1 MLVENGEYR
10 VALDDPYRAEDGN
23 PWKELLHVM
32 DSLTDG
38 IFLLDQAKH
47 VVGVNR
53 TAQKMLGWTEEE
65 WQQGFDFCR
74 QVCDGV
80 VSEYNDEGLSNC
92 ANCRI
97 FQENCPYVEMV
108 LRKKNGE
115 RLAVAASSTVMEAK
129 HDRPVCTV
137 MAIRDISKQKRRA
150 KEHLSQ
156 RLSNKLM
163 QALEDERK
171 RISKELHDGIGQSLF
186 GIQMTLNL
194 LKDRFE
200 QLGLEE
206 YYRNL
211 YDMTTQTLED
221 VRHICTELRPSILDD
236 LGLVPA
242 IRSYVKRMQSSVP
255 FEVTF
260 KYNAN
265 VRLDPH
271 IETALFRIFQE
282 GLSNAV
288 KYSEAEQF
296 TVDLSCGEN
305 GVTLTIE
312 DDGKG
317 FLPEEIGEN
326 GCGLGLLGMKERV
339 AQLNGCIEIDSEIG
353 RGTRIHVAL
362 PERGLRQ

>member
-1 MLVENGEYR
+1 
-10 VALDDPYRAEDGN
+10 
-23 PWKELLHVM
+23 
-32 DSLTDG
+32 
-38 IFLLDQAKH
+38 
-47 VVGVNR
+47 
-53 TAQKMLGWTEEE
+53 
-65 WQQGFDFCR
+65 
-74 QVCDGV
+74 
-80 VSEYNDEGLSNC
+80 
-92 ANCRI
+92 
-97 FQENCPYVEMV
+97 
-108 LRKKNGE
+108 
-115 RLAVAASSTVMEAK
+115 
-129 HDRPVCTV
+129 

-150 KEHLSQ
+150 QEHLSQ

-186 GIQMTLNL
+186 GIQMTLIL

-282 GLSNAV
+282 GAQQRSQVFRSGAV
-288 KYSEAEQF
+288 YRQF
-296 TVDLSCGEN
+296 ILWGER
-305 GVTLTIE
+305 
-312 DDGKG
+312 
-317 FLPEEIGEN
+317 
-326 GCGLGLLGMKERV
+326 CH
-339 AQLNGCIEIDSEIG
+339 IDH
-353 RGTRIHVAL
+353 RR
-362 PERGLRQ
+362 

>member
-1 MLVENGEYR
+1 
-10 VALDDPYRAEDGN
+10 
-23 PWKELLHVM
+23 
-32 DSLTDG
+32 
-38 IFLLDQAKH
+38 
-47 VVGVNR
+47 
-53 TAQKMLGWTEEE
+53 
-65 WQQGFDFCR
+65 
-74 QVCDGV
+74 
-80 VSEYNDEGLSNC
+80 
-92 ANCRI
+92 
-97 FQENCPYVEMV
+97 
-108 LRKKNGE
+108 
-115 RLAVAASSTVMEAK
+115 
-129 HDRPVCTV
+129 
-137 MAIRDISKQKRRA
+137 
-150 KEHLSQ
+150 
-156 RLSNKLM
+156 
-163 QALEDERK
+163 
-171 RISKELHDGIGQSLF
+171 
-186 GIQMTLNL
+186 
-194 LKDRFE
+194 
-200 QLGLEE
+200 LGLEE

-296 TVDLSCGEN
+296 TVDLSGGEN

-339 AQLNGCIEIDSEIG
+339 AQLNGCIEIDSEI
-353 RGTRIHVAL
+353 
-362 PERGLRQ
+362 